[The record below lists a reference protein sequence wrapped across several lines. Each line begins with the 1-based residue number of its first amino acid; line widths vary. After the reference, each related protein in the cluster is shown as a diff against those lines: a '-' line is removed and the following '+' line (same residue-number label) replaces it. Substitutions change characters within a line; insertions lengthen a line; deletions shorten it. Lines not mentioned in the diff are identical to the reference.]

1 MKKIWL
7 VLALIISSFTSKAEY
22 DLLFC
27 TNADSLGN
35 CKKSG
40 ETFEWKGDVPPIELV
55 VMNKDTIATP
65 KLKFML
71 FAMKN
76 DREGT
81 LYADLSAHVPANSL
95 YLVKKLFFY
104 KPGYYKVDVLD
115 EKDHFLSTGLLT
127 ILDHGE

>member
-1 MKKIWL
+1 MKKI
-7 VLALIISSFTSKAEY
+7 SFILFLFSVSLSSKAGY

-35 CKKSG
+35 CKGKG
-40 ETFEWKGDVPPIELV
+40 ETFEWKGDKTALEIV
-55 VMNKDTIATP
+55 VMNKDTIGTG

-81 LYADLSAHVPANSL
+81 LYADLSLHVMPNAL
-95 YLVKKLFFY
+95 FAVKKLYFY

-115 EKDHFLSTGLLT
+115 EKDKFLTSGFLT
-127 ILDHGE
+127 IIDRKE